1 MKSYKESLFDLTLT
15 YASKELV
22 AEIADKYPDSDELKG
37 KYEFSPELEKWVDEL
52 LQKDKKKSR
61 HKKHKDNWKIVLL
74 VIKRGAIT
82 ICAAIALFALMA
94 FSIPSLR
101 VLLVNYAIELNEKN
115 VSMKLEN
122 EAEGI
127 QGAVN
132 NVVSYVPE
140 GFETIEEVD
149 NDNLH
154 IISYANE
161 NNEIIQFEQYTGSV
175 SLTIDSEESEFE
187 KIVISGVECY
197 ITTKNGINMIVFNT
211 KNYGYKI
218 SSVISMEELKKM
230 SESLIK

>member
-1 MKSYKESLFDLTLT
+1 
-15 YASKELV
+15 
-22 AEIADKYPDSDELKG
+22 
-37 KYEFSPELEKWVDEL
+37 
-52 LQKDKKKSR
+52 
-61 HKKHKDNWKIVLL
+61 
-74 VIKRGAIT
+74 
-82 ICAAIALFALMA
+82 
-94 FSIPSLR
+94 
-101 VLLVNYAIELNEKN
+101 LVNYAIELNEKN